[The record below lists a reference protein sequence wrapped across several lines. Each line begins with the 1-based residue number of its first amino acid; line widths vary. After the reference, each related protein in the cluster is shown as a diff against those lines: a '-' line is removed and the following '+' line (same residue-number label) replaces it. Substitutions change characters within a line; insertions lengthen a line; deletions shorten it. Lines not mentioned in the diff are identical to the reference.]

1 MSNLTLHEGFDF
13 PPSRFQIDATTVA
26 DFLQATG
33 ENSPI
38 VKDSPFIPPMAIAA
52 RAIGSLGIG
61 TLVPAGVIHVTQQL
75 AFLKPVKVGTELQCR
90 TKVERYIAR
99 AGLTMITVAM
109 SVSDD
114 TGTKVLDGKIGFILP
129 QEGKTP

>member
-1 MSNLTLHEGFDF
+1 MSNLTLHEGFEF
-13 PPSRFQIDATTVA
+13 PPSRFQIDAATVA

-33 ENSPI
+33 ETSPLF
-38 VKDSPFIPPMAIAA
+38 KDSPFIPPMAIAA

-75 AFLKPVKVGTELQCR
+75 EFLKPAKVGSELECR
-90 TKVERYIAR
+90 TRVERFIAR

-109 SVSDD
+109 NVSDD
-114 TGTKVLDGKIGFILP
+114 TGTKVLSGKIGFILP
-129 QEGKTP
+129 LEGKTP